1 MSSQPGAFAR
11 HFRCNCCNNPWN
23 QSSEDVSAN
32 SSWKTTTAGL
42 IEICNPCLADNKG
55 YTGIDPNNFDPT
67 VSPRDNFY
75 LWSNGG
81 WKAKNPIPAE
91 YSSWNTFIV
100 LRDLNLERL
109 KVILDELGS
118 TEGQEDDQVGDLK
131 KLKDYFNAFMN
142 EKLINQSGIA
152 PLQDVIALI
161 ANAKVSYS
169 RFCFHFLLSLYKSF
183 FVV

>member
-23 QSSEDVSAN
+23 QSVEDSSNANTSNDN
-32 SSWKTTTAGL
+32 SSKSSS
-42 IEICNPCLADNKG
+42 IEICNPCLTDNKG
-55 YTGIDPNNFDPT
+55 YSGIDPNNFDSSI
-67 VSPRDNFY
+67 SPRENFY

-81 WKAKNPIPAE
+81 WKANNPIPAE

-109 KVILDELGS
+109 KVILDELGNS
-118 TEGQEDDQVGDLK
+118 NQGDEQDSDLK

-142 EKLINQSGIA
+142 EELINKNGVSSLSDIIQLVSNN
-152 PLQDVIALI
+152 P
-161 ANAKVSYS
+161 KV
-169 RFCFHFLLSLYKSF
+169 CT
-183 FVV
+183 